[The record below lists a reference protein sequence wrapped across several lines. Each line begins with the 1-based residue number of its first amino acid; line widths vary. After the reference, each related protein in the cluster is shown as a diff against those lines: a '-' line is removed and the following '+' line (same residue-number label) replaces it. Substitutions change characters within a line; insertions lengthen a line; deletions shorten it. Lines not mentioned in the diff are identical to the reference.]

1 MKSPLRLTPFIKPPG
16 SWLHPF
22 VASATAFRFSSP
34 RSGWQNQ
41 DLGTW
46 GLLGPGWLGTRRE
59 RKILLVQI
67 EKFTL
72 LRQISAGVGSC
83 SRWQCWCSCLK
94 DIDTKAVLTIY
105 QNVIGP
111 KTKKKGVSKGGEAS
125 ARTFRRT
132 ETTAIKC
139 NVSITAIYVHKPTP
153 KDSDNLIMRTN
164 LFMWTKESN
173 LFQMISWRIGV
184 IF

>member
-46 GLLGPGWLGTRRE
+46 GLLGPGCLGTRKE

-111 KTKKKGVSKGGEAS
+111 KTKKRGFEGGRNE
-125 ARTFRRT
+125 RKDIQ
-132 ETTAIKC
+132 ENGDNC
-139 NVSITAIYVHKPTP
+139 NKMQCFYY
-153 KDSDNLIMRTN
+153 SDLRAQTN
-164 LFMWTKESN
+164 AERQW
-173 LFQMISWRIGV
+173 
-184 IF
+184 